1 MIGTRGDLESGEVV
15 GELEAA
21 RSAFERRAWLDA
33 WSGFDKARESEPLSA
48 DDQHTL
54 AEAAWR
60 VGEIDESL
68 AAFTDAYRLYQRE
81 GRPRPAAMTAMLL
94 AVHHLEWGDGT
105 IGSGWMRR
113 AHRLLRDEA
122 DCAEQGYPIYF
133 DIASA
138 LACGRHDEAADH
150 ARRMQNIGRRYG
162 DARLLAAGLLG
173 EGRALVGLGRGGDGL
188 PLLDEAMLTAFSD
201 GLHPIWS
208 GALFCNLMD
217 VCHELGD
224 LTRAAEWART
234 ATRWSDVVPA
244 TVPYRGAWRVHRAR
258 VLRMRGAWG
267 PAGRVAE
274 RAAEDRAYVR
284 VGVLA
289 EALYEAGEVRRLRG
303 DLTAAEDFFRRAH
316 QLGRDPQPGLALLRL
331 DQGRTDA
338 AAASVR
344 AALVAEAGNTLARAR
359 LHPAQVEIALATGDL
374 ATARAS
380 AAELDATAAT
390 YGSSGLRAE
399 AAQALGAVLLAD
411 GKADDALAVLRTARR
426 IWQELDAP
434 YAVARTRL
442 LLAEAYRALG
452 DEDAAHLEWEAACDR
467 LRDLGAPPRDPRR
480 AAAPPR
486 DGRPADGRT
495 SLPDGLTEREAEVL
509 RHVAGGDS
517 NRKVA
522 NALRLSEKTVARHLS
537 NIFTKL
543 GLSSRTAA
551 AAYAFE
557 HGLAAP
563 PRG

>member
-1 MIGTRGDLESGEVV
+1 METTDALD
-15 GELEAA
+15 AA
-21 RSAFERRAWLDA
+21 RSAFGQRAWLDA
-33 WSGFDKARESEPLSA
+33 WSGFRKARESGPMPA
-48 DDQHTL
+48 DDHDAL
-54 AEAAWR
+54 AQAAWR

-81 GRPRPAAMTAMLL
+81 ARPRPAAMAAVLL
-94 AVHHLEWGDGT
+94 AVHHLEWGDGA
-105 IGSGWMRR
+105 IGSGWMSR

-122 DCAEQGYPIYF
+122 DCVEQGYPIYF

-138 LACGRHDEAADH
+138 LTRGANDEAADH
-150 ARRMQNIGRRYG
+150 ARRMQTIGRRYG
-162 DARLLAAGLLG
+162 DACLLAAGLLG
-173 EGRALVGLGRGGDGL
+173 EGRALVGLGRAGDGL

-208 GALFCNLMD
+208 GAVFCNLMD

-274 RAAEDRAYVR
+274 HAAGDPAHVR
-284 VGVLA
+284 VCVLA
-289 EALYEAGEVRRLRG
+289 EALYEAGEARRLRG
-303 DLTAAEDFFRRAH
+303 DATAAEDFFRRAH

-331 DQGRTDA
+331 DQGRMDA
-338 AAASVR
+338 AAASIR
-344 AALVAEAGNTLARAR
+344 AALVAESGNALARAR
-359 LHPAQVEIALATGDL
+359 LHPAQVEIALAAGDPG
-374 ATARAS
+374 TARAS
-380 AAELDATAAT
+380 AAELEATAAT

-426 IWQELDAP
+426 MWQELDAP

-442 LLAEAYRALG
+442 LLAEVYLALG
-452 DEDAAHLEWEAACDR
+452 DEDAAHLESEAAHDR
-467 LRDLGAPPRDPRR
+467 LRGLGAPPHDRGTAPLRDGPGRR
-480 AAAPPR
+480 AP
-486 DGRPADGRT
+486 
-495 SLPDGLTEREAEVL
+495 LPDGLTEREAEVL
-509 RHVAGGDS
+509 RNVAAGDS
-517 NRKVA
+517 NRQVA
-522 NALRLSEKTVARHLS
+522 TALRLSEKTVARHLS
-537 NIFTKL
+537 NIFAKL